1 MFGSKIK
8 KRKLVIMYQ
17 CSLVILCHGS
27 FYAFKSFV
35 LPRKVERVPL
45 RIRTDEYIGTLSV
58 VAGIGAVGMHDRR
71 KEYIFK
77 GLLTFILGFYGKL
90 MAEPADHAFGDVQFS
105 IGEFGQ
111 EFPAFIDRSVAVI
124 IQKIQESFDTS
135 SVVDIIDHPFR
146 KRSVIGFA
154 GF

>member
-1 MFGSKIK
+1 
-8 KRKLVIMYQ
+8 
-17 CSLVILCHGS
+17 
-27 FYAFKSFV
+27 
-35 LPRKVERVPL
+35 
-45 RIRTDEYIGTLSV
+45 
-58 VAGIGAVGMHDRR
+58 
-71 KEYIFK
+71 
-77 GLLTFILGFYGKL
+77 

-135 SVVDIIDHPFR
+135 SVVDIVDHPFR
-146 KRSVIGFA
+146 KRGVISFA